1 MLLLLAAG
9 ENGSECGSALGVFQF
24 HAPIIYRVVAWI
36 GVQFYLP
43 YQTVI
48 ADQRRPPRGGGL
60 LSIVVVLVV
69 ILLCSRY
76 IASTFIDYAWWSEVK
91 QVDTWINLWLYGTV
105 PVVLIAILFF
115 AVFWAAFYA
124 ATRGGRRS
132 AIPGLLGRRNVFR
145 IALVVLALVAILAAN
160 ATVDNWTIVRYFGGL
175 RLPYNARE
183 FIDPIFRKPL
193 HFYFFGLPFYTMLL
207 HVVLVGAVL
216 SLLIYW
222 LAANV
227 ESIGKRF
234 PNFRLET
241 SFQFDELSLRDTF
254 NSLFIRLALAVF
266 LVGLAV
272 HYYFARYELLFQDHG
287 AFLVG
292 VDWVADHVVLS
303 LQWMMIAGALAGA
316 ALVLLRRG
324 RLALLLLLLLPI
336 RYLVP
341 PLVSSFYVR
350 PNELTLEWP
359 FIKNHIEA
367 TRSAYGLNER
377 VKEVSLEAEPE
388 IPIDAAKQRPL
399 LDNVRLW
406 DWRAFLDTVSQIQ
419 PLRPYVY
426 IDADVDRYQINGEL
440 RQVLIAPRELDI
452 RQLGE
457 ARYRWINPHFI
468 YTHGYGIVMAEAN
481 RITSDGL
488 PVLFIKDAPPVVTT
502 KSLRLTKP
510 EIYYGE
516 VAHEPVF
523 VDSKEQEFNYPS
535 GSEAVKTQYEG
546 TGGFPISSPLLRL
559 AAAIQYGDIN
569 ILLTNNIT
577 SKSRMMIRRA
587 ILQRLSTVAG
597 FVTWDSDPYLVVT
610 KAGRLVW
617 MVDGYMTSDAH
628 PYSRSLELNSG
639 DSFNYIRNSIKATV
653 DAYSGELN
661 LYVFDPND
669 ILIQAYQRLFPT
681 LFKPESAM
689 PADLR
694 AHARYPEM
702 LFSSQAEIYLNF
714 HMRNPEAFYN
724 RSDLWD
730 IAKTSSKQG
739 EPPTPVVPTY
749 VVATLPGDDKPE
761 FMLITPFTPANKN
774 NLIGFML
781 ARCDGAHLGELVFQ
795 QLTKQNI
802 IYGPIQIE
810 ARINQDQTIS
820 KDLSLWNQQGS
831 QVLRGQILVLPI
843 ANSFL
848 YVQPI
853 YIQASQ
859 ASMPQLKK
867 VALAMG
873 DKLAYANT
881 YEEALS
887 QLIASLSGPGE
898 RTEAQSAPP
907 QANTAQAAATPVISR
922 PNQEAIQTLVAIRDH
937 LRRYRELSAQGK
949 WADAGKELDAIQA
962 LAQK

>member
-1 MLLLLAAG
+1 M
-9 ENGSECGSALGVFQF
+9 
-24 HAPIIYRVVAWI
+24 
-36 GVQFYLP
+36 P

-48 ADQRRPPRGGGL
+48 TDRRHSPRGGGWL
-60 LSIVVVLVV
+60 FLVV
-69 ILLCSRY
+69 ALFLILLCSRY
-76 IASTFIDYAWWSEVK
+76 IASTLIDYAWWSEVK

-105 PVVLIAILFF
+105 PVVLAAILFL
-115 AVFWAAFYA
+115 AVFWAAFYT
-124 ATRGGRRS
+124 ATRSGRRS
-132 AIPGLLGRRNVFR
+132 SPPGLLGRRNVFR
-145 IALVVLALVAILAAN
+145 IVLVVLALVAILAAN
-160 ATVDNWTIVRYFGGL
+160 ATVDNWTTVRYFGGL
-175 RLPYNARE
+175 RLPYNAHE
-183 FIDPIFRKPL
+183 FTDPIFGKAL

-207 HVVLVGAVL
+207 HVLLVGAVL
-216 SLLIYW
+216 SLLIYG
-222 LAANV
+222 LAANI
-227 ESIGKRF
+227 ESIGRRF
-234 PNFRLET
+234 PNFQLET
-241 SFQFDELSLRDTF
+241 SFQFDALSFRETF

-266 LVGLAV
+266 LVGLAFD
-272 HYYFARYELLFQDHG
+272 YYFARYELLFQDHG
-287 AFLVG
+287 AYLVG

-316 ALVLLRRG
+316 ALVLLKRG

-336 RYLVP
+336 RYIVP

-359 FIKNHIEA
+359 YIKNHINA
-367 TRSAYGLNER
+367 TRSAYGLNSR
-377 VKEVSLEAEPE
+377 VKEVSFEAVPDT
-388 IPIDAAKQRPL
+388 PINVAQQKPL

-419 PLRPYVY
+419 PLRPYIY
-426 IDADVDRYQINGEL
+426 LDADVDRYQINGEL

-452 RQLGE
+452 RQLGD
-457 ARYRWINPHFI
+457 ARNRWINPHFI

-481 RITSDGL
+481 RITPDGL

-502 KSLRLTKP
+502 KSLQLTKP

-535 GSEAVKTQYEG
+535 GNETVKTQYGG
-546 TGGFPISSPLLRL
+546 TGGIPISSFVLRL
-559 AAAIQYGDIN
+559 AAAVEYGDIN
-569 ILLTNNIT
+569 ILLTNNLT

-587 ILQRLSTVAG
+587 VMPRLATMAG
-597 FVTWDSDPYLVVT
+597 FITWDSDPYLVVT
-610 KAGRLVW
+610 NAGRLVW
-617 MVDGYMTSDAH
+617 MVDGYMTSNAH
-628 PYSRSLELNSG
+628 PYSRSLETNSG
-639 DSFNYIRNSIKATV
+639 DSFNYIRNSVKATV
-653 DAYSGELN
+653 DAYSGKIN
-661 LYVFDPND
+661 YYVFDPND

-681 LFKPESAM
+681 LFQPESAM

-702 LFSSQAEIYLNF
+702 LFSAQAEIYLNF
-714 HMRNPEAFYN
+714 HMRNPDAFYN

-730 IAKTSSKQG
+730 LAHTSSKQD
-739 EPPTPVVPTY
+739 EAPAPVVPTY
-749 VVATLPGDDKPE
+749 VVATLPGNDKPE
-761 FMLITPFTPANKN
+761 FMLISPFTPANKN

-781 ARCDGAHLGELVFQ
+781 ARCDGPHLGELVFQ
-795 QLTKQNI
+795 QLSKQNI

-820 KDLSLWNQQGS
+820 KDLSLWNRQGS
-831 QVLRGQILVLPI
+831 RVLRGQILVLPI
-843 ANSFL
+843 KNSFL

-853 YIQASQ
+853 YIQSSQ
-859 ASMPQLKK
+859 ASMPELKK

-881 YEEALS
+881 YDEALS
-887 QLIASLSGPGE
+887 QLVDELNGQQPATPEQAE
-898 RTEAQSAPP
+898 RAQAQTQASAPAP
-907 QANTAQAAATPVISR
+907 ASGAAPDK
-922 PNQEAIQTLVAIRDH
+922 QAIQTLQQIRDH

-949 WADAGKELDAIQA
+949 WAEAGKELDAIQS

>member
-1 MLLLLAAG
+1 LA
-9 ENGSECGSALGVFQF
+9 
-24 HAPIIYRVVAWI
+24 
-36 GVQFYLP
+36 

-48 ADQRRPPRGGGL
+48 AGQPRQRRRGSL
-60 LSIVVVLVV
+60 LFIAILLFA

-76 IASTFIDYAWWSEVK
+76 IASTLIDYSWWSEVK

-105 PVVLIAILFF
+105 PAVIAAILFF
-115 AVFWAAFYA
+115 AVFWAAFQA
-124 ATRGGRRS
+124 ATHGGRNSS
-132 AIPGLLGRRNVFR
+132 ASGILRGRYIGR
-145 IALVVLALVAILAAN
+145 IIVVALAFLAILATS
-160 ATVDNWTIVRYFGGL
+160 ATVDNWTTVRYFGGL
-175 RLPYNARE
+175 RLPTNPRE
-183 FIDPIFRKPL
+183 FIDPTFGKPL

-207 HVVLVGAVL
+207 HVVLVAAVL

-222 LAANV
+222 LAANID
-227 ESIGKRF
+227 SLSRRF
-234 PNFRLET
+234 SDLRLEN
-241 SFQFDELSLRDTF
+241 SFQFDDLSLRHTF
-254 NSLFIRLALAVF
+254 NAKFIRLALAVF
-266 LVGLAV
+266 LAGLAV
-272 HYYFARYELLFQDHG
+272 RYYFDRYDFLLQDHG
-287 AFLVG
+287 AYLVG
-292 VDWVADHVVLS
+292 VSWTTDHITLP
-303 LQWMMIAGALAGA
+303 LQWMMVAGSLAAA
-316 ALVLLRRG
+316 ALVLFGKG
-324 RLALLLLLLLPI
+324 RLALMLLLLLPV

-341 PLVSSFYVR
+341 PLFTSFYVR

-359 FIKNHIEA
+359 YIKNHINA
-367 TRSAYGLNER
+367 TRAAYGLNQR
-377 VKEVSLEAEPE
+377 VTEAGLDAEPE
-388 IPIDAAKQRPL
+388 IPIDAAKQKPL

-406 DWRAFLDTVSQIQ
+406 DWRAFHDTVSQIQ

-426 IDADVDRYQINGEL
+426 IDSDVDRYQIDGEL

-452 RQLGE
+452 RQLGD
-457 ARYRWINPHFI
+457 AGNRWINPHFI

-488 PVLFIKDAPPVVTT
+488 PVLFVKDAPPVVTT

-523 VDSKEQEFNYPS
+523 VDSEQAEFNYPS
-535 GSEAVKTQYEG
+535 GSDTVKTQYNG
-546 TGGFPISSPLLRL
+546 SGGFPISSAWLRL

-569 ILLTNNIT
+569 ILLTSNL
-577 SKSRMMIRRA
+577 KQGSRMMIHRA
-587 ILQRLSTVAG
+587 VRQRLSTLAG
-597 FVTWDSDPYLVVT
+597 FVTWESDPYLVLT

-628 PYSRSLELNSG
+628 PYARSLEMSSG
-639 DSFNYIRNSIKATV
+639 DRFNYIRNSVKATV
-653 DAYSGELN
+653 DAYSGEIH

-681 LFKPESAM
+681 LFQPFSAM

-702 LFSSQAEIYLNF
+702 LFRAQAEIYLNF
-714 HMRNPEAFYN
+714 HMRDPGAFYN

-730 IAKTSSKQG
+730 IAKTSNRPG
-739 EPPTPVVPTY
+739 EPATPVVPTY
-749 VVATLPGDDKPE
+749 VVATLPGDEKPE
-761 FMLITPFTPANKN
+761 FMLIIPFTPANKD

-781 ARCDGAHLGELVFQ
+781 ARCDGEHLGELVFQ
-795 QLTKQNI
+795 QLSKQNI
-802 IYGPIQIE
+802 IFGPLQIE

-820 KDLSLWNQQGS
+820 KDLTLWNQQGS

-848 YVQPI
+848 YVQPV
-853 YIQASQ
+853 YIQAAQ

-873 DKLAYANT
+873 DRLAYADT
-881 YEEALS
+881 YEQALS
-887 QLIASLSGPGE
+887 QLIDSLHGTGVPAAPTGPAP
-898 RTEAQSAPP
+898 AQTTAAPP
-907 QANTAQAAATPVISR
+907 TAAPNAQAV
-922 PNQEAIQTLVAIRDH
+922 QTLEAIRDH

-949 WADAGKELDAIQA
+949 WAEAGKELDQIQA